1 MFDYQYFFFF
11 YFIHYVSYEFLY
23 LLTNKFSGHKQVNI
37 SFYDIKYFD
46 LRLSLNFSVF
56 LLVIINNFYLFIYIN
71 DY

>member
-23 LLTNKFSGHKQVNI
+23 LLMNKFSGHKQVNI